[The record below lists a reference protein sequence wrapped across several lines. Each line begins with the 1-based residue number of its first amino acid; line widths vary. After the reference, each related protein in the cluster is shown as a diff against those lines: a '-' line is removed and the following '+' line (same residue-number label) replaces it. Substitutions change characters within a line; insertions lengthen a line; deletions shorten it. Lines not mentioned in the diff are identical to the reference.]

1 MVALHPSNPAA
12 AMTDPT
18 KRIVSIGEVMV
29 EMTRAQDGRFS
40 QSCGGDTFNTAVY
53 LARRGLP
60 VAYATAL
67 GDDLYSDRIVSLAKA
82 EGIATDLMVRVPGR
96 LPGLYLIETDAK
108 GERSFSYWR
117 ENAPARD
124 LFELPDW
131 SRVAESIIGARI
143 VYFSGIT
150 LSIYSNQGLGRFL
163 ALLELARKA
172 GTKIVFDGNYR
183 PRAWKGDVQRTRT
196 VFMEALK
203 RVDIALPTYDDEA
216 LLWGDPS
223 PDATIERLQAFGIA
237 EIAIKNGPNSALV
250 AVGRPQGIRAGAG
263 CGGAGRY
270 HRCGRQLQCWLYG
283 GAACRRKSRRRS
295 ARRPPAGLGS
305 DQASRRDHAA
315 HRERDAL
322 SSHGLPISIA
332 SQAAMNGSGKL
343 AITRSHTT
351 RAGMIGN
358 S

>member
-1 MVALHPSNPAA
+1 MN
-12 AMTDPT
+12 DQT
-18 KRIVSIGEVMV
+18 KRIVSIGEVMI
-29 EMTRAQDGRFS
+29 EMARGQDGRFS
-40 QSCGGDTFNTAVY
+40 QACGGDTFNTAVY

-67 GDDLYSDRIVSLAKA
+67 GDDIYSDRIMALAAA
-82 EGIATDLMVRVPGR
+82 EGIATDLVLRMPGR
-96 LPGLYLIETDAK
+96 LPGLYLIETDTK
-108 GERSFSYWR
+108 GERTFHYWR
-117 ENAPARD
+117 DNAPARE

-131 SRVAESIIGARI
+131 GRIAESIIGARI

-150 LSIYSNQGLGRFL
+150 LSIYSNQGIGRFL

-172 GTKIVFDGNYR
+172 GTKVVFDGNYR

-250 AVGRPQGIRAGAG
+250 AAGG
-263 CGGAGRY
+263 
-270 HRCGRQLQCWLYG
+270 
-283 GAACRRKSRRRS
+283 
-295 ARRPPAGLGS
+295 
-305 DQASRRDHAA
+305 
-315 HRERDAL
+315 HREFIPVPDVVVPVDTTAAGDSFNAGYMAARLADENPGDAA
-322 SSHGLPISIA
+322 IA
-332 SQAAMNGSGKL
+332 GHRL
-343 AITRSHTT
+343 ASEVIRHRGAIMPRTASAH
-351 RAGMIGN
+351 
-358 S
+358 